1 MQKKDQEYFS
11 VRVDDATLIPDEDAM
26 REFVDQLN
34 AALEKDSALKARFKE
49 DPGAVFGE
57 RGVPLD
63 VQRELL
69 EASGGLR
76 DFEFR
81 CSFTCV
87 YTTPHHCGVTIV
99 L

>member
-1 MQKKDQEYFS
+1 MAQKNEQGYFS
-11 VRVDDATLIPDEDAM
+11 VRVDNATLLPDEDAM
-26 REFVDQLN
+26 RELVEQLN
-34 AALEKDSALKARFKE
+34 AALENDSALKARFNE

-69 EASGGLR
+69 EASGSLGER
-76 DFEFR
+76 VFD

-87 YTTPHHCGVTIV
+87 YTRPHFDVTIG